1 VQSGEKEEKKRT
13 LLVPSSISFILSIT
27 FPPSSFLD
35 SHTLTIIS
43 TLAASIAPIA
53 LPSMPMFSKP
63 NSTMVTWGCLNGVED
78 RMKEDKAA
86 WMLLLL
92 QHVSG
97 CARVCVRADIP

>member
-1 VQSGEKEEKKRT
+1 
-13 LLVPSSISFILSIT
+13 
-27 FPPSSFLD
+27 
-35 SHTLTIIS
+35 
-43 TLAASIAPIA
+43 
-53 LPSMPMFSKP
+53 
-63 NSTMVTWGCLNGVED
+63 MVTWGCLNGVED